1 MPTPDQKLS
10 ILLTGTQDSR
20 TDPEYISPV
29 VGQGT
34 VPTLREAAN
43 TRLSVNRGT
52 CTRSPQFNQAYNVAV
67 SDACYGIV
75 PAERGKSTLLAF
87 GPATGHRRIAD
98 AGRVTAGN
106 ALSYQPPWLPFRLS
120 ALQSPEVHAR
130 IEPSMAY
137 DPGTGYVWVVYLVN
151 SQSSSS
157 QVTLYAYVLDTA
169 TGSAVVQPTE
179 LASFTTPSSPWCGVT
194 VHGAGLVRIWYFD
207 STNVVGK
214 VVTISNS
221 YLFLGATIFSQVLAD
236 VCFDITSDGSTY
248 AYLASCSP
256 ASVNDGRVWKIHYS
270 TGAFTTVDYGN
281 ALNGSAPNTAIA
293 YSPFSDAG
301 KVCVV
306 YSSQFLGTSR
316 IVAYTTGL
324 VASWTATDVGYGPVS
339 VAFYQGGSAS
349 GKYAVVMRYDPNA
362 IDFSTPASGYSNHV
376 SVTAYPITG
385 GAGVSYRLTSAWL
398 ASHATTWNKG
408 TDEYY
413 PLIAT
418 SRSYSTGNAGPLD
431 PDYVADQGI
440 TLWLLSLTTNNLP
453 KLAPVARY
461 GVIHGSAQNP
471 AIRNVNILSSKGLIP
486 TATNKILACYLKNGG
501 TGSIV
506 EFGGYVA
513 KFTEIDTSAQQPP
526 LAYDRVGVTHVAAAC
541 PVQWDGTSIVEEGA
555 PFHAPHCKVDV
566 VAGGAAPVWPDGVY
580 KVCVVVHWADAAGDV
595 HRSYVSPV
603 QTITTAGGVQK
614 GQVYASLA
622 RNNVFFVETMAR
634 KMTAVA
640 YVSVANG
647 TAMYAQPW
655 AYTDYNEYILFGAS
669 SAPAVGGAQLYSD
682 GTVGQARLPQPPP
695 PLHDIWAIGSRLWG
709 VDAEVRSRVVYSK
722 LRVSGVG
729 YEWDPALE
737 VILPAGAGDIM
748 AVRDWQGQP
757 ILLTK
762 YGVYGVSG
770 GGPSNVIGDTQGY
783 NDPVRMSDVGCTNTY
798 SVLYTP
804 VGIFWQN
811 GDYLVRWSGGVQ
823 QITNFQVSDISSA
836 VLLRNQDE
844 ALFFERNSAKVYVY
858 NYSLDRWT
866 TWDSATW
873 AYGTKM
879 AVSVPHD
886 ANAVLVRSDSTT
898 YVHRIDAATT
908 GTAASARWDTGW
920 LLPGGDFQDHVIV
933 RKVVFNGQIAG
944 AHSLTVKLFMDYETT
959 ASSQITW
966 TSGELAAIA
975 VDGKYTVSLEPTTQ
989 CCRAIRI
996 QVSDS
1001 VSGTTGVQPRSLTVQ
1016 YAVEAPFYAEAFKQ
1030 GSEK

>member
-34 VPTLREAAN
+34 VPTLRESAN

-179 LASFTTPSSPWCGVT
+179 LVSFTTPSSPWCGVT
-194 VHGAGLVRIWYFD
+194 VHGAGLVRIWYYD
-207 STNVVGK
+207 SANVVGK

-349 GKYAVVMRYDPNA
+349 GKYAVVGVR
-362 IDFSTPASGYSNHV
+362 T
-376 SVTAYPITG
+376 SVCTA
-385 GAGVSYRLTSAWL
+385 
-398 ASHATTWNKG
+398 
-408 TDEYY
+408 
-413 PLIAT
+413 
-418 SRSYSTGNAGPLD
+418 
-431 PDYVADQGI
+431 
-440 TLWLLSLTTNNLP
+440 
-453 KLAPVARY
+453 
-461 GVIHGSAQNP
+461 
-471 AIRNVNILSSKGLIP
+471 
-486 TATNKILACYLKNGG
+486 
-501 TGSIV
+501 
-506 EFGGYVA
+506 
-513 KFTEIDTSAQQPP
+513 
-526 LAYDRVGVTHVAAAC
+526 
-541 PVQWDGTSIVEEGA
+541 
-555 PFHAPHCKVDV
+555 
-566 VAGGAAPVWPDGVY
+566 
-580 KVCVVVHWADAAGDV
+580 
-595 HRSYVSPV
+595 
-603 QTITTAGGVQK
+603 
-614 GQVYASLA
+614 
-622 RNNVFFVETMAR
+622 
-634 KMTAVA
+634 
-640 YVSVANG
+640 
-647 TAMYAQPW
+647 
-655 AYTDYNEYILFGAS
+655 
-669 SAPAVGGAQLYSD
+669 
-682 GTVGQARLPQPPP
+682 
-695 PLHDIWAIGSRLWG
+695 
-709 VDAEVRSRVVYSK
+709 
-722 LRVSGVG
+722 
-729 YEWDPALE
+729 
-737 VILPAGAGDIM
+737 
-748 AVRDWQGQP
+748 
-757 ILLTK
+757 
-762 YGVYGVSG
+762 
-770 GGPSNVIGDTQGY
+770 
-783 NDPVRMSDVGCTNTY
+783 
-798 SVLYTP
+798 
-804 VGIFWQN
+804 
-811 GDYLVRWSGGVQ
+811 
-823 QITNFQVSDISSA
+823 
-836 VLLRNQDE
+836 
-844 ALFFERNSAKVYVY
+844 
-858 NYSLDRWT
+858 
-866 TWDSATW
+866 
-873 AYGTKM
+873 
-879 AVSVPHD
+879 
-886 ANAVLVRSDSTT
+886 
-898 YVHRIDAATT
+898 
-908 GTAASARWDTGW
+908 
-920 LLPGGDFQDHVIV
+920 
-933 RKVVFNGQIAG
+933 
-944 AHSLTVKLFMDYETT
+944 
-959 ASSQITW
+959 
-966 TSGELAAIA
+966 
-975 VDGKYTVSLEPTTQ
+975 
-989 CCRAIRI
+989 
-996 QVSDS
+996 
-1001 VSGTTGVQPRSLTVQ
+1001 PRES
-1016 YAVEAPFYAEAFKQ
+1016 
-1030 GSEK
+1030 